1 MSNRVKMSK
10 LLQALRARKAASNK
24 TVEGDSVTVKQEGD
38 LDSTLEL
45 EEKLRNLKLE
55 DREVDTGILNQ
66 DDKEEVN
73 DNDNEEKKDIQEYE
87 DILKVNDLNHGEDIN
102 LKKEKETRKFLDDC
116 IKMKNDNQ
124 EKMQKVLKVK
134 EKETLEDEETRLRLM
149 EELRQAREKL
159 RRIKNHREIQKEL
172 YDGRNKD
179 DSSQSFQDL
188 REKYVR
194 SVQYSTVYYSTV

>member
-159 RRIKNHREIQKEL
+159 KAR
-172 YDGRNKD
+172 
-179 DSSQSFQDL
+179 
-188 REKYVR
+188 
-194 SVQYSTVYYSTV
+194 